1 LGLADE
7 GFLMSETTLDWRR
20 PSSDWRFVGMAIAF
34 LMCNFWLLA
43 NNQPRTM
50 VALFML
56 AQLAVLMKMNLS
68 LGLSAAFA
76 FLFLVGDI
84 RRFTGAFLGYPK
96 FDLLLLVTPVLA
108 LVIAL
113 PSLLRLRLNDPITKG
128 VFALMVVMILEIVN
142 PRQGGISVGLTG
154 AMFYLV
160 PMLWFWIGNR
170 YGTEDL
176 IGKVL
181 YQVVLPLSV
190 LAALLGF
197 YQTYVGFLPWEQAWL
212 DSGNGYAALHVG
224 DNIRPF
230 GFSVSF
236 AEYATLLQLGAGIA
250 IAGWFSGRKILAI
263 WLPLILPALFL
274 ASMRQAVVK
283 LVVAI
288 AVMWGFRRARKSGFL
303 VRFLISLSVIVGLM
317 QVGLSRFTADPTNDN
332 SKTQALVQH
341 QAAGLS
347 DPLNQKRST
356 LRLHAGYVTTGLIQ
370 GFTHPL
376 GAGLGS
382 TTSAG
387 QKLGSGPGD
396 AAGDDDNVTNT
407 ELDFTDMFVALGVVG
422 GFCYLFV
429 VIAVTRAMFRYA
441 QTTQKKVALAVVALL
456 VCTGGT
462 WLISGQYSIS
472 AVDWFVIGAV
482 ARATRKVATGRRVAR
497 TSSLPQGAAV

>member
-1 LGLADE
+1 MKDL
-7 GFLMSETTLDWRR
+7 LMSNTTSNRS
-20 PSSDWRFVGMAIAF
+20 PSADWRFFGIAIGF
-34 LMCNFWLLA
+34 LICNFWLLVHD
-43 NNQPRTM
+43 QPRTM
-50 VALFML
+50 VAVIML
-56 AQLAVLMKMNLS
+56 GQLAVLVKLNRD

-76 FLFLVGDI
+76 FLFLLGDI
-84 RRFTGAFLGYPK
+84 RRITGVFFGYPK
-96 FDLLLLVTPVLA
+96 FDLLLLVTPVFA
-108 LVIAL
+108 LIMAL

-128 VFALMVVMILEIVN
+128 VFALMVVMALEIVN
-142 PRQGGISVGLTG
+142 PRQGGISVGVTG
-154 AMFYLV
+154 AMFYMV
-160 PMLWFWIGNR
+160 PMLWFWLGNR
-170 YGTEDL
+170 YGTEAL
-176 IGKVL
+176 LGKVL
-181 YQVVLPLSV
+181 YQVVLPISV

-197 YQTYVGFLPWEQAWL
+197 YQTYLGFLPWEQAWL

-224 DNIRPF
+224 DKIRPF

-283 LVVAI
+283 LVLAI
-288 AVMWGFRRARKSGFL
+288 AVMWGFRRARKRGFL
-303 VRFLISLSVIVGLM
+303 VRFLVSLSVIVGLM
-317 QVGLSRFTADPTNDN
+317 QVGLSHFMSSATNDN
-332 SKTQALVQH
+332 SMSQALMQH

-347 DPLNQKRST
+347 DPLNQKTST
-356 LRLHAGYVTTGLIQ
+356 LRLHAGYVTYGFIQ

-382 TTSAG
+382 TTAAG
-387 QKLGSGPGD
+387 SKLGDGGGGG
-396 AAGDDDNVTNT
+396 AGDDDSVTNT
-407 ELDFTDMFVALGVVG
+407 ELDVSDMFVALGVVG

-429 VIAVTRAMFRYA
+429 VVAVAQAIFRYA
-441 QTTQKKVALAVVALL
+441 QIAQKRVALAVVALL

-482 ARATRKVATGRRVAR
+482 AQATRKLAPGRRLAR
-497 TSSLPQGAAV
+497 PSSLTHGATV